1 MPGDRFS
8 VLYMRPGDPAPDS
21 ARARHRIGSLFRETI
36 FNARLEQLAA
46 YLIRNIGISLPDNHR
61 YPSCW
66 HQFMR
71 ECRIADFIDTITVVY
86 RYLFWHVSDSAANLW
101 RDAVRQI
108 MSEEN
113 LAYEIDDVGGVHP
126 RIDSEFQRN
135 IASALAGLEAD
146 RYQNVRDLLERAS
159 GNLSANP
166 PNYRQAWRTT
176 FSAMEALFALMFPQV
191 RFTVEEIGR
200 HLTPLVEHTY
210 RSDLASQKAALRMVT
225 CLQEWVEASRS
236 FRHYPG
242 APECSQ
248 PPPDIAVL
256 SISCGTSL
264 ARWLAGL
271 AEQPSQR

>member
-21 ARARHRIGSLFRETI
+21 ARARHRIGSLFRESI

-46 YLIRNIGISLPDNHR
+46 YVVRNIGISLPDNHR

-108 MSEEN
+108 LAEEN

-135 IASALAGLEAD
+135 VASALAGLEAE
-146 RYQNVRDLLERAS
+146 RYQDVRDLLERAS

-166 PNYRQAWRTT
+166 PNYRQAWRATL
-176 FSAMEALFALMFPQV
+176 SATEAMFALMFPQA
-191 RFTVEEIGR
+191 RFTVEDIGR
-200 HLTPLVEHTY
+200 HLIPLVQRTY
-210 RSDLASQKAALRMVT
+210 RSDPISQKAALRMVT

-242 APECSQ
+242 APDCSD

-256 SISCGTSL
+256 SISCGASL
-264 ARWLAGL
+264 VRWLAGL
-271 AEQPSQR
+271 AEQPRQ

>member
-8 VLYMRPGDPAPDS
+8 VLYMRPSDPAPDS

-36 FNARLEQLAA
+36 FSARLDQLAG
-46 YLIRNIGISLPDNHR
+46 YLGRTLGISLPDNSR

-86 RYLFWHVSDSAANLW
+86 RYLFWHVGDDTANCW
-101 RDAVRQI
+101 RDAVRQVFA
-108 MSEEN
+108 EEN

-135 IASALAGLEAD
+135 IASALAGLRPE
-146 RYQNVRDLLERAS
+146 RYQKVRELMDRAS

-166 PNYRQAWRTT
+166 PNYRQAWRATL
-176 FSAMEALFALMFPQV
+176 SAMEAQFALMFPQA
-191 RFTVEEIGR
+191 RFTVEEIER
-200 HLTPLVEHTY
+200 NLTPLVQRTY
-210 RSDLASQKAALRMVT
+210 QNDAASQKAALRMLT
-225 CLQEWVEASRS
+225 CLQEWVEASRG

-242 APECSQ
+242 ASDCSQ
-248 PPPDIAVL
+248 PPPDVAIL
-256 SISCGTSL
+256 SISCGASL
-264 ARWLAGL
+264 LRWLAGL
-271 AEQPSQR
+271 GEGQAI

>member
-21 ARARHRIGSLFRETI
+21 ARARHRIGSLFRESI

-46 YLIRNIGISLPDNHR
+46 YVVRNIGISLPDNHR

-108 MSEEN
+108 LAEEN

-126 RIDSEFQRN
+126 RVDREFQRN
-135 IASALAGLEAD
+135 IASALAGLETERHLD
-146 RYQNVRDLLERAS
+146 VRTMLERATS
-159 GNLSANP
+159 NLSADP
-166 PNYRQAWRTT
+166 P
-176 FSAMEALFALMFPQV
+176 
-191 RFTVEEIGR
+191 
-200 HLTPLVEHTY
+200 
-210 RSDLASQKAALRMVT
+210 
-225 CLQEWVEASRS
+225 
-236 FRHYPG
+236 
-242 APECSQ
+242 
-248 PPPDIAVL
+248 
-256 SISCGTSL
+256 
-264 ARWLAGL
+264 
-271 AEQPSQR
+271 

>member
-1 MPGDRFS
+1 
-8 VLYMRPGDPAPDS
+8 
-21 ARARHRIGSLFRETI
+21 
-36 FNARLEQLAA
+36 
-46 YLIRNIGISLPDNHR
+46 
-61 YPSCW
+61 
-66 HQFMR
+66 MR
-71 ECRIADFIDTITVVY
+71 ECRIADFVDTITVVY

-200 HLTPLVEHTY
+200 HLTPLVERTY

-271 AEQPSQR
+271 AELPSPR